1 MALPI
6 QSPEKHD
13 LRKPCC
19 TDRYLSD
26 NMFVQSLE
34 LFDSLLKEISD
45 IWPYGLADVWCRM
58 TLAPLVSDQLVIE
71 KKQQQKEIVTMIIKT
86 KVLGGE
92 NVVVVV
98 VGIGTRPL
106 LRKLEA
112 AGEADMEVLVVVRC
126 RSRSI
131 L

>member
-1 MALPI
+1 M
-6 QSPEKHD
+6 K
-13 LRKPCC
+13 
-19 TDRYLSD
+19 
-26 NMFVQSLE
+26 
-34 LFDSLLKEISD
+34 
-45 IWPYGLADVWCRM
+45 G
-58 TLAPLVSDQLVIE
+58 E
-71 KKQQQKEIVTMIIKT
+71 KKRKEIVTMIRRT

-112 AGEADMEVLVVVRC
+112 AGEADMEVLVVVRG

>member
-1 MALPI
+1 M
-6 QSPEKHD
+6 K
-13 LRKPCC
+13 
-19 TDRYLSD
+19 
-26 NMFVQSLE
+26 
-34 LFDSLLKEISD
+34 
-45 IWPYGLADVWCRM
+45 G
-58 TLAPLVSDQLVIE
+58 E
-71 KKQQQKEIVTMIIKT
+71 KKQKEIVTMIRKT

-112 AGEADMEVLVVVRC
+112 AGEADMEVLVVVRG

>member
-1 MALPI
+1 MAVW
-6 QSPEKHD
+6 
-13 LRKPCC
+13 PCRC
-19 TDRYLSD
+19 VVPCDPCPFGALI
-26 NMFVQSLE
+26 NWSL
-34 LFDSLLKEISD
+34 
-45 IWPYGLADVWCRM
+45 
-58 TLAPLVSDQLVIE
+58 
-71 KKQQQKEIVTMIIKT
+71 KKNQQKEIVTMIIKT

-98 VGIGTRPL
+98 VCIWKRPL

-112 AGEADMEVLVVVRC
+112 AGEADMEVLVVVRG